1 MIQWTFELDLN
12 WRVKWGVGR
21 VSYYKQFSYN
31 VLCEAFHMPVLVCS
45 ADRKCERVALG
56 IWRINSINAA
66 ASKRVRSQYAERMF
80 HRIYAKLLTVYWAKC
95 VFDQASLRCAPAICS
110 RKANELRSTWESGA
124 HTHRSR
130 LTYDIYWACCSF
142 YYQRLLGMLIHIRH
156 HQDTLEVQSFN

>member
-1 MIQWTFELDLN
+1 
-12 WRVKWGVGR
+12 
-21 VSYYKQFSYN
+21 
-31 VLCEAFHMPVLVCS
+31 MPVLVCS

-56 IWRINSINAA
+56 IRRINSINAA

-80 HRIYAKLLTVYWAKC
+80 HRIYEKLLTVYWAKC
-95 VFDQASLRCAPAICS
+95 VFDHASLRCATAVCS

-156 HQDTLEVQSFN
+156 HQDTLNVRLFNQQEAYIGKGRWASARASAGQKMRANF